1 MALYESV
8 IIGRQD
14 LTTSQFETIVNEFI
28 SVIESLKGKIQKKE
42 SWGLRNLAYKIN
54 KNRKGHYML
63 LNIDGPAD
71 AIVEYERLM
80 RLHEDI
86 IRFLTMRIKSV
97 DEKPSP
103 LMSNKNDRQKNVS
116 ADDISESTENL
127 KRNIIMTQFNIKR
140 EALRKPNQKRKKSCP
155 FSAPN
160 TPEIDYKDLK
170 VLTRYVSER
179 GKIIP
184 SRISAVSAKR
194 QRELSK
200 AIKRARFLALMP
212 YVVG

>member
-28 SVIESLKGKIQKKE
+28 SVIESLKGTIQKKE

-97 DEKPSP
+97 DEKPAP

-116 ADDISESTENL
+116 DDDISEPTE
-127 KRNIIMTQFNIKR
+127 
-140 EALRKPNQKRKKSCP
+140 S
-155 FSAPN
+155 
-160 TPEIDYKDLK
+160 
-170 VLTRYVSER
+170 
-179 GKIIP
+179 
-184 SRISAVSAKR
+184 
-194 QRELSK
+194 
-200 AIKRARFLALMP
+200 
-212 YVVG
+212 